1 MLEVVLEVA
10 LDVVLMFLVVE
21 LVLVLVV
28 FVVFLGIVP
37 VVFEL
42 PCLVWCIGS
51 CMNEIFR
58 LSSGA

>member
-1 MLEVVLEVA
+1 MPEIVLEVA
-10 LDVVLMFLVVE
+10 LNVVLMFLLVE
-21 LVLVLVV
+21 LVLVLFV
-28 FVVFLGIVP
+28 FVVLLGIVP

-42 PCLVWCIGS
+42 PFPVLYIGS